1 MAVPSYITDEH
12 VFYSDVTTPAALLLD
27 GATQWLLPYDAL
39 VDARSQ
45 SDLDLLVQANG
56 GSLPLASEA
65 ITHTLILPNNRSWYD
80 TYLGVT
86 KYVTPATLPT
96 YAEFHAGGGGGGSY
110 ILPVATASTLGGV
123 KIPTTDS
130 GLNVTGTGDLSVD
143 ILDLPPSGLVG
154 QVLTSVGPGGSPEW
168 EDVDGG
174 GY

>member
-1 MAVPSYITDEH
+1 MPVPSYITDEH

-27 GATQWLLPYDAL
+27 GSTQWLLPYDAL
-39 VDARSQ
+39 VDVRSQ

-56 GSLPLASEA
+56 GTLPLASESVA
-65 ITHTLILPNNRSWYD
+65 HNLVLSNNRSWFD

-86 KYVTPATLPT
+86 KYVVTASLPT
-96 YAEFHAGGGGGGSY
+96 YAEFHAGGGGGSY

-123 KIPTTDS
+123 KIPTPDS
-130 GLNVTGTGDLSVD
+130 GLTITGTGNLSVD
-143 ILDLPPSGLVG
+143 ILDLAPSGLAG

-168 EDVDGG
+168 ESVDGG